1 MSVRFG
7 TDPGVCVGTATTPSS
22 STPTLLRPSR
32 CAARPTACSAST
44 SSRARRHAGRT
55 TQRPYRRYE
64 EALKDLATGQRI
76 DFDEGSAELIKFL
89 EQRVRSLFRD
99 MHQQTSAG
107 GSSPLQV
114 AKRRERN
121 RKKEEA
127 EKRRREEQA
136 KAKASN
142 PDPMY
147 DDMPD
152 MEDIPSA

>member
-1 MSVRFG
+1 M
-7 TDPGVCVGTATTPSS
+7 
-22 STPTLLRPSR
+22 
-32 CAARPTACSAST
+32 
-44 SSRARRHAGRT
+44 HA
-55 TQRPYRRYE
+55 
-64 EALKDLATGQRI
+64 LA
-76 DFDEGSAELIKFL
+76 DE
-89 EQRVRSLFRD
+89 R
-99 MHQQTSAG
+99 G
-107 GSSPLQV
+107 GSSPVQV